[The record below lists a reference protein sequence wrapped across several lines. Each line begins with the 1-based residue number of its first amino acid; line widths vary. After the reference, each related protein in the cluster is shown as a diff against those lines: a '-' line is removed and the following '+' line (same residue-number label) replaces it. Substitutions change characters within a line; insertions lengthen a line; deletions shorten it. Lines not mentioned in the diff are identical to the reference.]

1 VTGVHRRG
9 ADRVSTPH
17 ADMSASADAT
27 GWFKSAGHDFF
38 FNWPTWLLSS
48 PLAPAGRDSTC
59 QHAGPLASRIRR
71 IRFLLIASGGHNGIL
86 ILILA
91 LN

>member
-1 VTGVHRRG
+1 VQRGG

-17 ADMSASADAT
+17 VDMSALADAT
-27 GWFKSAGHDFF
+27 GWFESARRDFF

-48 PLAPAGRDSTC
+48 PLAPAGCDSTC

-71 IRFLLIASGGHNGIL
+71 IRFVLIASGGHNGVL